1 MNNYTCPSCG
11 GQKTTQINDRE
22 YRCEYCGHTF
32 IPTRLRQTQTQ
43 QQISSQSSN
52 YSQQSFQSQFSSQNA
67 AGKNRLTAAI
77 LGIILGCI
85 GAHHFYLGNNLKG
98 VIYLIFCWTYIPTLL
113 GIIEGIMLLTQSDED
128 FAFKPKLLF

>member
-32 IPTRLRQTQTQ
+32 IPVEPRQ
-43 QQISSQSSN
+43 QQAQQQFASQSPN
-52 YSQQSFQSQFSSQNA
+52 FSQQSFQSQFSSQNA

-77 LGIILGCI
+77 LGLILGGL
-85 GAHHFYLGNNLKG
+85 GAHHFYLGNTLKG
-98 VIYLIFCWTYIPTLL
+98 VIYLVFCWSYIPALL
-113 GIIEGIMLLTQSDED
+113 GLIEGIMLLTQSDED
-128 FAFKPKLLF
+128 FAIKPKLLF